1 MTRDDLGIA
10 RGPTRIVPGLGIVAV
25 FTGSIALAVRGP
37 GATASDQRPFDDGAA
52 AIVSAARHA
61 AMSDDPEATRE
72 LFRRAVAWCEAAGTA
87 PDLAIVAPVGADW
100 VMLTS
105 GSGEAEWTGVP
116 TGRTRRDGTRR
127 WVDARVAHTVTSISL
142 QLDRST
148 PPARGT
154 DLRDGIAL
162 GSGLVLDLTTG
173 DATGELALP
182 PPQQPAATIPA
193 DKTPGD
199 DFVVFDLDDTPA
211 ENPPLP
217 LADQTSAPTTFG
229 VLIRSDG
236 TTFALE
242 REVVLGRDPAA
253 AKDVLA
259 GTAFGVRLD
268 DPERIVG
275 RMHARIV
282 PTPDGV
288 AVIDTG
294 SPNGTAIAR
303 PGQPDWERIPVGQPV
318 ELPAGTRIL
327 IGRHVLTYDRR
338 AG

>member
-1 MTRDDLGIA
+1 MSRDDLGTA
-10 RGPTRIVPGLGIVAV
+10 RGPTMIVPGQGIVGV
-25 FTGSIALAVRGP
+25 FANSIALAVRNPTAAESDHGSFDEGP
-37 GATASDQRPFDDGAA
+37 A
-52 AIVSAARHA
+52 AIVAAARHA

-72 LFRRAVAWCEAAGTA
+72 LFRRAATWCEAADTE
-87 PDLAIVAPVGADW
+87 PDLVIVAPVGVDW
-100 VMLTS
+100 VMLAA
-105 GSGEAEWTGVP
+105 GSGEAEWTGGP
-116 TGRTRRDGTRR
+116 DGRTRSDGTRR
-127 WVDARVAHTVTSISL
+127 WVDARVAKTVARIAL
-142 QLDRST
+142 RLDRAAQPVS
-148 PPARGT
+148 GT
-154 DLRDGIAL
+154 DLRDGLAL
-162 GSGLVLDLTTG
+162 GSGLVLTLTAG
-173 DATGELALP
+173 DATGELVLP
-182 PPQQPAATIPA
+182 PPQQPATTTPA

-217 LADQTSAPTTFG
+217 LADESSTPATFG

-259 GTAFGVRLD
+259 GTAFGVRLE

-282 PTPDGV
+282 PTPNGV

-303 PGQPDWERIPVGQPV
+303 PGQPDWERIPVRQPV

-327 IGRHVLTYDRR
+327 IGRHMLTYDRR
-338 AG
+338 TG